1 MSQAPDTPDAN
12 TPGAIETGNAAADAT
27 HDGAPRDTAAHGGTD
42 APAIESVIEALLFSS
57 DAPRSV
63 RELVSLLEA
72 VALTE
77 TDSDGGFRAS
87 LAQVRDAIAAIAER
101 YASTSPAVRL
111 VEVAGGWEFRT
122 RKELAPWLQPV
133 AQRKPVKLGRAP
145 MEVLAVVAYRQ
156 PCTRADVDDIRGVDS
171 SSTLRNL
178 LQLKLLKVLGRADDI
193 GRPLVYGTSD
203 EFLRLF
209 SLKSLAELPTL
220 REFSELS
227 EEHLLTL
234 AELDQMHATL
244 DESEAEG
251 ARSSTHRDGLD
262 DG

>member
-1 MSQAPDTPDAN
+1 MTKELSQQQAPTPPDAPTSDPPN
-12 TPGAIETGNAAADAT
+12 ADAPETLSLNAADPPPIET
-27 HDGAPRDTAAHGGTD
+27 
-42 APAIESVIEALLFSS
+42 IIEALLFSS
-57 DAPRSV
+57 DAPRSI
-63 RELVSLLEA
+63 REMVTLLEA
-72 VALTE
+72 VSLAE

-87 LAQVRDAIAAIAER
+87 LAAVREAVAAIAER

-122 RKELAPWLQPV
+122 RSELAPWLQPV

-156 PCTRADVDDIRGVDS
+156 PCTRADVDEIRGVDS

-251 ARSSTHRDGLD
+251 SRTSTRDGLE